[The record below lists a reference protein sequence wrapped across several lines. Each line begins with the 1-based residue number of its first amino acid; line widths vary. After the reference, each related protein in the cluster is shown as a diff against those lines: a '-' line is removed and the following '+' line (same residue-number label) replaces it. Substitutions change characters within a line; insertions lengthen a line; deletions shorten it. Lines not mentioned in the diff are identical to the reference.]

1 MRTFF
6 IGLALLAM
14 PALGSAQTQTAFGTP
29 GLVDMPT
36 AQSAPDAEL
45 SSTVTYFAGSLRT
58 TLSFQITPRLS
69 GSFRYSTVERIKRGG
84 GPLFD
89 RSFDLRYRIL
99 DERKYLPA
107 IAIGFQDIIGTG
119 IYAGEYFVAT
129 KHITPKVT
137 VTGGIGWGRFATF
150 NGFANP
156 LGGLDSSFNTRP
168 TGFTGTG
175 GIVEAGRWFRGDA
188 AFFGGVSWQAT
199 PKLTLKAEYSTDGYT
214 RETARGL
221 FQRKSP
227 YNFGL
232 DYKVSKG
239 INLHANYLYG
249 SEAGLGVTFKLNPK
263 EPTIVSGLEKAPQ
276 PVRVRLPSNVADL
289 GWTNLPNAP
298 ANIRKAA
305 NQLMAKDGLVLEA
318 MSIKARSTTVRV
330 RNTRYT
336 ASAEAIGRT
345 ARILTQVMPD
355 SVETFNIVPVAR
367 GMALSKVTLKRTDM
381 EMLEHDVNAS
391 ALSYKRAKISDA
403 AGRDSDLVFTKGL
416 YPRFRWGL
424 GPYLSASYF
433 DPDSPVRAEI
443 GVEASA
449 AFDIAPGLVFSGAI
463 RQRATGNKHTATRVS
478 DSTIRRVRSDGNIY
492 DRQGNPA
499 ITNLTLA
506 YNFRPAKNL
515 YGRVTVGYLEKMYGG
530 ISTELLWKPVDSPF
544 ALGAEINYLKQRDFN
559 QLFGFQNYE
568 VATGHLSAYWDMG
581 NGFHS
586 EASVGRYLGGDV
598 GGTLK
603 LERIFS
609 NGWRVGAYATL
620 TDTDF
625 NDFGEGSFDK
635 GLTITVPLDH
645 FIGTPKRKIYNAVL
659 QPLTRDGGA
668 RLKVNGRLYETI
680 RADHNPELVNS
691 WGRFWR

>member
-1 MRTFF
+1 MAVPT
-6 IGLALLAM
+6 
-14 PALGSAQTQTAFGTP
+14 LGAAQSQTTFGTP
-29 GLVDMPT
+29 GLIDMPS
-36 AQSAPDAEL
+36 AESAPDAEL
-45 SSTVTYFAGSLRT
+45 STSVSYFAGSLRT

-89 RSFDLRYRIL
+89 RSFDLRYRVL

-119 IYAGEYFVAT
+119 VYAGEYVVAT
-129 KHITPKVT
+129 KHLNPKVS
-137 VTGGIGWGRFATF
+137 VTGGIGWGRFGSF
-150 NGFANP
+150 NGFSNP

-199 PKLTLKAEYSTDGYT
+199 PKLTLKAEYSSDAYT

-221 FQRKSP
+221 FQHRSP

-239 INLHANYLYG
+239 INLQAYYLYG
-249 SEAGLGVTFKLNPK
+249 SEVGAGVTFKLNPK
-263 EPTIVSGLEKAPQ
+263 EPNIVGGLEKAPH
-276 PVRVRLPSNVADL
+276 PVRVRIPANIANL
-289 GWTNLPNAP
+289 GWSNLPNAS

-305 NQLMAKDGLVLEA
+305 NTLMAKDGLVLEA
-318 MSIKARSTTVRV
+318 MSIKSNSTTVRV

-336 ASAEAIGRT
+336 ATAEAIGRT

-355 SVETFNIVPVAR
+355 SVETFNIVPISR
-367 GMALSKVTLKRTDM
+367 GMATSKVTLKRTDM
-381 EMLEHDVNAS
+381 EVLEHHVNAR
-391 ALSYKRAKISDA
+391 ALSYKHAKVSDA
-403 AGRDSDLVFTKGL
+403 AGRDSDMVFTKGL
-416 YPRFRWGL
+416 YPKFRWGI

-443 GVEASA
+443 GLEASA
-449 AFDIAPGLVFSGAI
+449 AFDLAPGLVVSGAI
-463 RQRATGNKHTATRVS
+463 RQRAGGNKHTATRIS
-478 DSTIRRVRSDGNIY
+478 DSTIRHVRSDGNIY
-492 DRQGNPA
+492 DREGNPA

-506 YNFRPAKNL
+506 YHFRPAKNV

-530 ISTELLWKPVDSPF
+530 VSTELLWKPVDSPF
-544 ALGAEINYLKQRDFN
+544 ALGAEVNYLKQRDFN

-568 VATGHLSAYWDMG
+568 VATGHLTGYWNMG

-603 LERIFS
+603 LERIFK
-609 NGWRVGAYATL
+609 NGWRVGAYATI

-625 NDFGEGSFDK
+625 SDFGEGSFDK
-635 GLTITVPLDH
+635 GLTFTVPLDH
-645 FIGTPKRKIYNAVL
+645 FIGTPKRKIYSTVL

-668 RLKVNGRLYETI
+668 RLKVKDRLYEAI
-680 RADHNPELVNS
+680 RADHNPELVDS